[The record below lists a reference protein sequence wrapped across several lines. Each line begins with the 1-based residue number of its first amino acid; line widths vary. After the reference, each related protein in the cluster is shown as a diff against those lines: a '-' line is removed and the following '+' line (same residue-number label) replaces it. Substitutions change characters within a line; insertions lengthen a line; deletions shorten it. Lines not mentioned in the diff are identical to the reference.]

1 MLSELVLENYRC
13 FERSSIPFKQLTIIV
28 GANNA
33 GKSTVVEALRLV
45 SLVVNRLGRLPV
57 HPVPDWL
64 DVAKAYRGV
73 RPSLEGQPLK
83 FRGVF
88 HQYNDPPARIV
99 AHFDNGCH
107 IEVYLGPEGALHAVC
122 FDEDGRVASTPGQAS
137 ALQIGRIAILPQ
149 IGPLKDDET
158 VLTREYVRKALDSDL
173 ASIHFRNQINLL
185 YDSTFSRFK
194 ELAET
199 TWQALQIK
207 ELRGK
212 GGQPGE
218 LLELLVRN
226 HEFVGEIS
234 LMGHGLQMW
243 LQTMWFIARA
253 LDAKTLILDEPDVY
267 MHADLQ
273 RRLIRF
279 LRNKHPQ
286 LVIATHS
293 IEIMGEVEPSN
304 VLVVDRGRRKARFAS
319 DLASLEGVVNNIGGI
334 HNLQLAR
341 LWNAKRCLFV
351 EGKDVALL
359 KRIEDVLFPD
369 SSDTLEVLPVIS
381 VGGWGGWQRVVG
393 SAMLLEKNV
402 GREFITYCIF
412 DRDYHV
418 KAQIEERHDQ
428 AKKMRIDLHIWQRKE
443 IENYLLCASA
453 ISRLI
458 CSRSDKRTVPSEG
471 TVQKELDRVTDEL
484 RDTVLDAYAQE
495 YLSRDRSG
503 GVTAAN
509 RFAREQIEE
518 WKNAKSRLSMVSGKE
533 VISRLSDWSKRK
545 YNVSFAAD
553 TIASELKRSEIHEEL
568 SATVIAIHD
577 GEHFSE
583 LAD

>member
-1 MLSELVLENYRC
+1 MLSELILENYRC
-13 FERSSIPFKQLTIIV
+13 FERSSIPLKRLTIIV

-45 SLVVNRLGRLPV
+45 SLVVNRLGHLPI
-57 HPVPDWL
+57 HSVPDWL
-64 DVAKAYRGV
+64 DLSKAYRGV
-73 RPSLEGQPLK
+73 RPSLEGQSLK

-88 HQYNDPPARIV
+88 HQYNDPPAKITAR
-99 AHFDNGCH
+99 FDNGCAV
-107 IEVYLGPEGALHAVC
+107 EVYLGLDGRLHAVYL
-122 FDEDGRVASTPGQAS
+122 EKNGRVASTQAQV
-137 ALQIGRIAILPQ
+137 AGLGIGRIAILPQ

-158 VLTREYVRKALDSDL
+158 ILTREYVRKALDSNL

-185 YDSTFSRFK
+185 YDSAFTRFK

-199 TWQALQIK
+199 TWQSLQVK
-207 ELRGK
+207 ELKGR

-243 LQTMWFIARA
+243 LQTMWFVARA
-253 LDAKTLILDEPDVY
+253 LDAETLILDEPDVY

-286 LVIATHS
+286 LIIATHS

-304 VLVVDRGRRKARFAS
+304 VLVVDRGKRKARFAS
-319 DLASLEGVVNNIGGI
+319 DLASLEGIVNNIGGI

-351 EGKDVALL
+351 EGGDITLL
-359 KRIEDVLFPD
+359 KRIEDVLFPESTD
-369 SSDTLEVLPVIS
+369 SIEVLPRIS
-381 VGGWGGWQRVVG
+381 VGGWGGWQYVIG
-393 SAMLLEKNV
+393 SSMLLEKNV
-402 GREFITYCIF
+402 GREFITYCIL

-418 KAQIEERHDQ
+418 RPQIEERHNQ
-428 AKKMRIDLHIWQRKE
+428 AKKSHIDLHIWHRKE
-443 IENYLLCASA
+443 IENYLLCAAA

-458 CSRSDKRTVPSEG
+458 CSRSDKPTVPSEV
-471 TVQKELDRVTDEL
+471 TVRHELDRIADDL
-484 RDTVLDAYAQE
+484 KDTVLDAFAQE
-495 YLSRDRSG
+495 CLARDRSG
-503 GVTAAN
+503 GVAAAN
-509 RFAREQIEE
+509 RLAREQMAH
-518 WKNAKSRLSMVSGKE
+518 WKDPNARLALVSGKE
-533 VISRLSDWSKRK
+533 VIARLSDWSKRK
-545 YNVSFAAD
+545 FNVSFAPDA
-553 TIASELKRSEIHEEL
+553 IASEMRRSEVPEEL
-568 SATVIAIHD
+568 STIITAIHD
-577 GEHFSE
+577 GEHFTSI
-583 LAD
+583 A